1 MQPTYQQKNKQILA
15 YKITVFFFFG
25 GGGGAFQ
32 KKGLSKFLDCS
43 RVRGESGVLS
53 TGIAVFRHLLSFSEI
68 SVQKEVPV

>member
-15 YKITVFFFFG
+15 YKITVFF
-25 GGGGAFQ
+25 GGGAYQ
-32 KKGLSKFLDCS
+32 SKGLSKFLDCS